1 VFDHYWR
8 TTVVKN
14 NIERITSNR
23 HLLHNLTPHQPFRA
37 PFAFQDNRLYINKPL
52 ILILCQFIPAHTLD
66 TKFAHS
72 NLYTDQRLDNW
83 KIVVRFPKGTKGF
96 SLLKSAWP
104 LWQQTVSYSRDK
116 VAGQWNWSFT
126 STRDQFKNEWS
137 CTSIQALDSMAST
150 FTLTI
155 LLQTIPVLT
164 CHRAKIIMCTLPHSL
179 M

>member
-1 VFDHYWR
+1 MFDHSGR

-23 HLLHNLTPHQPFRA
+23 HLLHNLTTHQPFKA
-37 PFAFQDNRLYINKPL
+37 PFAFQDNHPYINMPV
-52 ILILCQFIPAHTLD
+52 ILILRQLSPARTRC
-66 TKFAHS
+66 TKLGHS

-83 KIVVRFPKGTKGF
+83 KIVFRFPKGTKDF

-104 LWQQTVSYSRDK
+104 LWQQTVSYSGNK

-137 CTSIQALDSMAST
+137 CASIQAYDSMASN

-155 LLQTIPVLT
+155 LLQTTPVLT
-164 CHRAKIIMCTLPHSL
+164 CHRTKVIMCTLPHSL